1 MSNTE
6 NTELATGALS
16 HLSVELGTLPALSDT
31 QCWCCEM
38 GCGDVIPKEIDF
50 EYSRTEDI
58 KTGRLIESL
67 TEKRYVSPCC
77 GKGLFAWDNST
88 DDEVLVDG
96 KPLTA

>member
-1 MSNTE
+1 MEKQE
-6 NTELATGALS
+6 NIVQEAGALS

-58 KTGRLIESL
+58 KTGRLIES
-67 TEKRYVSPCC
+67 
-77 GKGLFAWDNST
+77 
-88 DDEVLVDG
+88 
-96 KPLTA
+96 